1 MHEVCITPFKEPP
14 MNIRPFIAAALLA
27 AGASNS
33 FALTTYTFGASF
45 TYTAPGAVTLGFGRA
60 DTRSIVPDPNG
71 LTQFSAKGGIGSQ
84 LSTLSDPGYTPGTL
98 PFNYL
103 DVWNFNGLT
112 AGTYNVATSIQATGS
127 LAIGTALLSWY
138 SGGMLHSEAL
148 SVAPSFASASGI
160 TSITVDSNCGASS
173 CVFVQLLGWEDKTDT
188 TRGYNATI
196 TSVPEPETYAMLL
209 AGLGV
214 IGFVARRRT
223 PAPVSSRG
231 ALKVL

>member
-1 MHEVCITPFKEPP
+1 
-14 MNIRPFIAAALLA
+14 MNIRSFIAAAFLA
-27 AGASNS
+27 VGVSNS

-60 DTRSIVPDPNG
+60 DIHSIVPDVD
-71 LTQFSAKGGIGSQ
+71 TAATFSAKRGISS
-84 LSTLSDPGYTPGTL
+84 LVTTLSDPGYTPGTL

-112 AGTYNVATSIQATGS
+112 AGTYNVNTSITATGS
-127 LAIGTALLSWY
+127 LAIGSALLSWY
-138 SGGMLHSEAL
+138 SGGTLHSEAL

-160 TSITVDSNCGASS
+160 TSITVDSNCGANA

-214 IGFVARRRT
+214 IGFVARRRQL
-223 PAPVSSRG
+223 APVSARHAS
-231 ALKVL
+231 KVR